1 MVSCKRYAYLKAMA
15 SIMLDL
21 LLNSSGS
28 LLVAEYYFSPKPKV
42 SLFQVH

>member
-1 MVSCKRYAYLKAMA
+1 MVSFKRYANLKTMV

-21 LLNSSGS
+21 FLKSGAS

-42 SLFQVH
+42 SLFQAH